1 MKDVINKAV
10 ALGLGIGIS
19 GKAQA
24 AKLAAS
30 IEKKLNASG
39 KESKAFVAEAV
50 RKGEQARKDLEAQ
63 ITSLAKSILPVSRKE
78 FDSLK
83 AKVDKGKRKK

>member
-19 GKAQA
+19 SKAQA
-24 AKLAAS
+24 AKLATS

-39 KESKAFVAEAV
+39 KESKAFVAEAI
-50 RKGEQARKDLEAQ
+50 RKGEKARKDLEAQ

-83 AKVDKGKRKK
+83 AKIDKGRRKK